1 MPYKSIKY
9 TIKKSSGSTSHSS
22 IGMNFSN
29 NNPTESE
36 VMNKLKNYLKNSS
49 RLKVGDELTIT
60 KIG

>member
-9 TIKKSSGSTSHSS
+9 TIKKSNGSTSHSS

-36 VMNKLKNYLKNSS
+36 VINKLKNYLKNSS
-49 RLKVGDELTIT
+49 RLKALQ
-60 KIG
+60 